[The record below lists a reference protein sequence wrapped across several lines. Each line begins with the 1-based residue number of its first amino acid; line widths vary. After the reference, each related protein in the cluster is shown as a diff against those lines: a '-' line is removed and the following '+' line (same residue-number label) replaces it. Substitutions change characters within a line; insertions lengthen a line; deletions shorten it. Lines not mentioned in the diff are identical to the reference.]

1 MAIECSLKGKL
12 IGEIL
17 QDVGLISSTQIEVA
31 LADQKDCCELRLGEI
46 LVARGWIKQTTVDF
60 FMERFSSLC
69 RECCSYYHPI
79 EYYLK
84 KADLLNEQEID
95 SITKEQ
101 KRTGID
107 LCKIAVDKGYLND
120 TTVKF
125 FLENFCFKCS
135 NFAHNSQTE
144 KRNLTSQEI
153 DTFMPNMNIY
163 QDITEKRTFITSTD
177 TLTLNDGTVIE
188 PLETIYCNGIFY
200 SRVWIDLS

>member
-1 MAIECSLKGKL
+1 MAIECSLEGKL

-17 QDVGLISSTQIEVA
+17 QDAGLISLTQIEIA
-31 LADQKDCCELRLGEI
+31 LADQKDCFALRFGEI
-46 LVARGWIKQTTVDF
+46 LVGKGWIKQTTLDF

-101 KRTGID
+101 KRTRLD
-107 LCKIAVDKGYLND
+107 FCKIALDKGYLKE

-125 FLENFCFKCS
+125 FLENFYFKCS
-135 NFAHNSQTE
+135 NFNNNSNTD

-153 DTFMPNMNIY
+153 DTFIPNMNIY
-163 QDITEKRTFITSTD
+163 QDITEKITFITSTD
-177 TLTLNDGTVIE
+177 TLTLNDATVIE
-188 PLETIYCNGIFY
+188 PLEIICCNGIFY
-200 SRVWIDLS
+200 SRVWLDLS